1 MDPLSDE
8 EVPIDA
14 SYILQLIA
22 HFTHPVAVP
31 ANVPTDMLAQDHEA
45 IQMLLEEDE
54 EDESEEEIEII
65 EEPEIKRRKLNHQ
78 PIDYYYC
85 QLNTREEFYFSREDE
100 KKLILPSESLIIRN
114 ILGNA
119 PSSIKDRLLYFAK
132 FMKQGILYDDYQRI
146 LCVNVREELCR
157 AYLREYRVR
166 WAFRSLLCRWRIYVM
181 NKRFKKEVDP
191 ITLSEPVQPVCV
203 YDWTVKRKFEFEAK
217 SISNLIESTLLYHEG
232 GFAIPKYPRNPW
244 TNLPF
249 TYVQLLSIYHQL
261 HSYGAL
267 GWCFHTLR
275 QYNFS
280 KSVWQM
286 YHHST
291 ITLSAI
297 KSSIRL
303 LESSDAKELLEDFI
317 FSKMDELDIRSTT
330 RTVHAFRVGMV
341 NVPHHW
347 FLEGCKQL
355 AIQHFEAQHFN
366 RNKAHLINPKFE
378 ELFKKLHLFLREL
391 REKNLISQI

>member
-1 MDPLSDE
+1 MDE
-8 EVPIDA
+8 EDHA
-14 SYILQLIA
+14 AYILQLLA
-22 HFTHPVAVP
+22 HFTNPPLVPLVPLAPVHMHVE
-31 ANVPTDMLAQDHEA
+31 DHEA
-45 IQMLLEEDE
+45 IQMLLQEDE
-54 EDESEEEIEII
+54 EESEESEESDIEIM
-65 EEPEIKRRKLNHQ
+65 EEPEYKRRKLNDQ

-100 KKLILPSESLIIRN
+100 KKLILPSESNLIIRN

-119 PSSIKDRLLYFAK
+119 PHSIKDRLLYFAK

-157 AYLREYRVR
+157 AYLREYKVR
-166 WAFRSLLCRWRIYVM
+166 WAFRGLLNRWRIYVM

-217 SISNLIESTLLYHEG
+217 SISHLIESTLLYHEG
-232 GFAIPKYPRNPW
+232 GFSIPKYPRNPW

-291 ITLSAI
+291 ITLTAI

-317 FSKMDELDIRSTT
+317 CSKMEELDIRSTP
-330 RTVHAFRVGMV
+330 RTVHAFRIAMA
-341 NVPHHW
+341 NLPHHW
-347 FLEGCKQL
+347 FLEGCKRL

-366 RNKAHLINPKFE
+366 RSKAHVINPKFLD
-378 ELFKKLHLFLREL
+378 LFKKLHLFLREL
-391 REKNLISQI
+391 RDKNLISQI